1 MKKIILFILSV
12 IVFYIISIFL
22 LPSVSSYLSEKL
34 WLIEFNNSVIKIRSD
49 FNDFITNFDITWK
62 YSETKNSVFE
72 IKQNVENQVW
82 ETKKQIETI
91 QTSVE
96 KTKAS
101 IEETTNAV
109 NNTINSLNELQQS
122 IVNVLPKTSSWETNS
137 WITNN

>member
-22 LPSVSSYLSEKL
+22 LPSVSSYLWEKL
-34 WLIEFNNSVIKIRSD
+34 WLTEFNNSVIKIRND

-62 YSETKNSVFE
+62 YSETKNSLFK

-82 ETKKQIETI
+82 ETKKQIEAI
-91 QTSVE
+91 ETSVK
-96 KTKAS
+96 KTKDS
-101 IEETTNAV
+101 IEETKNAV
-109 NNTINSLNELQQS
+109 NNTINSLNELKQS